1 MTDFHG
7 YSTRQLSSKLVQ
19 LDCLET
25 AGPRIVRL
33 SYGGGGNLLAEL
45 PAVSLSTP
53 HGDYRL
59 LGGHRLWHAPEAM
72 PRSYVPDGEGLSV
85 TEVPGGLILEGST
98 EKPTGIRKR
107 IEVRLDPEVAKVRLT
122 HTLINEGSWEVEMAP
137 WAITMFRLGGTAIL
151 PTRAAGA
158 PAAGLLPD
166 RHLSLWPYTR
176 LEDPRLRL
184 NDGFVR
190 VRPTANMPPLKIGTF
205 DSSGWVAYWL
215 DGILFRKSFAVF
227 PGRPYPDY
235 DCNAEIY
242 CDDRFVELESLGPL
256 SRLPAGGEV
265 QHTET
270 WELFEVMQQDF
281 LTDEMV
287 QQITEGPA

>member
-7 YSTRQLSSKLVQ
+7 YSTRRLSSKLVQ
-19 LDCLET
+19 VDCLDT

-33 SYGGGGNLLAEL
+33 SYKGSDNLLAEL
-45 PAVSLSTP
+45 PTASLPTP
-53 HGDYRL
+53 HGDYRI

-72 PRSYVPDGEGLSV
+72 PRSYMPDGEGLKT
-85 TEVPGGLILEGST
+85 TEVPGGLMLEGTT

-107 IEVRLDPEVAKVRLT
+107 IEVRLDPDEAKVTLT
-122 HTLINEGSWEVEMAP
+122 HTLVNEGSWEVELAP

-151 PTRAAGA
+151 PTRSKDA
-158 PAAGLLPD
+158 PAEGLLPD

-176 LEDPRLRL
+176 LDDPRLRL

-190 VRPTANMPPLKIGTF
+190 VRPTANMPPLKIGSLSTE
-205 DSSGWVAYWL
+205 GWIVYWL
-215 DGILFRKSFAVF
+215 DGILFRKSFDVF
-227 PGRPYPDY
+227 PRMPHPDY

-242 CDDRFVELESLGPL
+242 CDNRFVELESLGPM
-256 SRLPAGGEV
+256 SKLPAGGKA

-270 WELFEVMQQDF
+270 WELFEGMQQDF
-281 LTDEMV
+281 LTTEMV
-287 QQITEGPA
+287 RQLSQGPA